1 MRELQLR
8 FMLNK
13 RTISWLKMLNYFERE
28 RELSVVSL
36 VTILG
41 ITRRTLM
48 NDLDNLMIYFEDTMV
63 IMNVPNG
70 YYFKETN
77 PSLFLE
83 RKSELVIKER
93 LYQVLESIFHG
104 NPKSIDKWADQF
116 YVSESTMRRSLV
128 SVIPILEKY
137 GLALSFQPVDFI
149 GEEANMRKFFKDFYY
164 EGDITPHTLFPP
176 ESLKDIVND
185 AFADTP
191 LIMDNTGAAPGDFYY
206 SLYIMIQR
214 FKIGKRIKV
223 PSVLK
228 NIVESIP
235 EFNVFITLGKKSM
248 NTITFCHLQQSL
260 FGFF

>member
-1 MRELQLR
+1 
-8 FMLNK
+8 
-13 RTISWLKMLNYFERE
+13 
-28 RELSVVSL
+28 
-36 VTILG
+36 
-41 ITRRTLM
+41 
-48 NDLDNLMIYFEDTMV
+48 
-63 IMNVPNG
+63 
-70 YYFKETN
+70 
-77 PSLFLE
+77 
-83 RKSELVIKER
+83 
-93 LYQVLESIFHG
+93 
-104 NPKSIDKWADQF
+104 
-116 YVSESTMRRSLV
+116 MRRSLV

-164 EGDITPHTLFPP
+164 EDDITPHTLFPP